1 MPQTPRI
8 DYQHAS
14 IRYNE
19 GNDIDASGLRG
30 SDELYA
36 AGSAADERILSQE
49 TAEAEPAGA
58 GASSRQLCAFT
69 SNDAADGTAVATSE
83 YVPGREDLHPDRYGK
98 DVGVSN
104 KAVVTIGFA

>member
-83 YVPGREDLHPDRYGK
+83 HVPR
-98 DVGVSN
+98 
-104 KAVVTIGFA
+104 